1 MICKISAC
9 QSVSKHKAVPS
20 LLNWHCVYA
29 YSIAWR
35 INLEKQL
42 SWGKICT
49 VVLLSEVLTSRRI
62 TLNVRFSNSIEQD
75 GTPAALERKSLMQFG
90 YLIIL
95 LAESLRSFPD
105 ETKSDWQKH
114 SSRRKSNVRCW
125 VRSWNE
131 IHSQTERKAR
141 IEGCLMARMLIDPAL
156 KQSRRC
162 DSCEVLFLLL
172 FPYAELMLNIWP
184 GQGGG
189 EASSG
194 ILIYCVFKSKSSPE
208 WSRLLSFARIVL
220 NHGIVFL
227 PIPALVWFPWLVAF
241 PNHRKVLSYT
251 YLNIN
256 LTMNTNEG

>member
-20 LLNWHCVYA
+20 LLNWHCIYA

-62 TLNVRFSNSIEQD
+62 TSTVRFSNSIEQD

-141 IEGCLMARMLIDPAL
+141 IEGMLDGKNVNWSSVKTVKAMWFTWSLVSFIISICWVDAKYLVRPG
-156 KQSRRC
+156 RR
-162 DSCEVLFLLL
+162 
-172 FPYAELMLNIWP
+172 
-184 GQGGG
+184 GG
-189 EASSG
+189 E
-194 ILIYCVFKSKSSPE
+194 
-208 WSRLLSFARIVL
+208 
-220 NHGIVFL
+220 
-227 PIPALVWFPWLVAF
+227 
-241 PNHRKVLSYT
+241 
-251 YLNIN
+251 
-256 LTMNTNEG
+256 